1 VGQEAAAA
9 FGELLAGAGL
19 LDEEADVEL
28 SDFGLSFEPS
38 LFDSFEPSP
47 LDSFETSPLD
57 SELVLA
63 PESVDEPF
71 EAEAV
76 DRLSVL

>member
-19 LDEEADVEL
+19 LDDEADVEL

-38 LFDSFEPSP
+38 LFDSFEP
-47 LDSFETSPLD
+47 SPLD